1 LASKFGG
8 KRFAIGAG
16 VVVAL
21 VAALAWLTRDP
32 GPQRDSRGR
41 PIATQG
47 KSDGGGVSRWLPWMG
62 KGKKAEPGQIPDP
75 YKGPRVPVRVKVV
88 DVEGNPVSGVTVEAR
103 VDPDEWEFAGLSEEE
118 YDKYIEA
125 KYAVEGEDEE
135 PEDDTEESLSE
146 GEEGD
151 DEDWRVVRASVDSG
165 RTGRDGVYTAQIKPD
180 LDVVFHAT
188 DGNGREGVSPLLYV
202 YLPDEEEE
210 ESEDVVPD
218 DLDPYRKG
226 DRFEVTIELAELG
239 ILAGVVV
246 DDRGQ
251 PIAGAEVSLSPWGGD
266 LESDDLI
273 ASEAA
278 RDQRTKEDGTFR
290 IPLRASGAFDVEVHA
305 PKFQPVVEQA
315 VQVLPGRETA
325 LNITMLASAE
335 IAGIVL
341 DPRGTPVEG
350 ARVLV
355 QGQPSPHEYVSS
367 ETNTDADGH
376 FVIEEL
382 APGRYTVAALADGF
396 RPAEQWDVAAGGGEM
411 TIRLTAGGKIHGDV
425 VAARDLQVR
434 PGGMIEPDENA
445 ENGETPGQLF
455 FGDVYVSL
463 HGPPMDPGEPI
474 PVGVPLATGVPQ
486 GREIESPSGT
496 LDVRGRYFTQLPLDE
511 TGRGTFDV
519 EGLPPG
525 TYDVTVMIGAAVGR
539 RTQVRVWD
547 GGTAN
552 VSMELPDRGA
562 ASIAGTIRSSDG
574 RPLREATVF
583 LYGALPSGLSAWA
596 DASGRFEFRSVPA
609 GEYMLHAAATVPA
622 KDGTEMLVTAYV
634 ATEVVKVPGSGRIP
648 VNLIAT
654 PSDIPPDPDTIVI
667 DLDSLVIDSE
677 IPDPDS
683 TEYTFENHEEE
694 EADEELWMPDVWIEE
709 IDTGLVVTYA
719 PPAPNGTRL
728 FGGDRVTSIDGASV
742 TAMESWEALE
752 LLYGP
757 KGSLCRITVE
767 RPASRETLSVSL
779 PRDKDAYEMEG
790 HIY

>member
-1 LASKFGG
+1 MASKFGS
-8 KRFAIGAG
+8 KRFAIGAS
-16 VVVAL
+16 AL
-21 VAALAWLTRDP
+21 VILLAALAWITHEPAPR
-32 GPQRDSRGR
+32 RDSRGR
-41 PIATQG
+41 PIATNG
-47 KSDGGGVSRWLPWMG
+47 KTGGGVSRWLPWSNKAT
-62 KGKKAEPGQIPDP
+62 KGEPGQLPDP

-118 YDKYIEA
+118 YEKYIET
-125 KYAVEGEDEE
+125 KYAADDDAEDVDE
-135 PEDDTEESLSE
+135 PIADIGTEE
-146 GEEGD
+146 GEEGGES
-151 DEDWRVVRASVDSG
+151 DEWRVVRTAVDSG

-180 LDVVFHAT
+180 LDVVFHAK
-188 DGNGREGVSPLLYV
+188 DGNGREGVSALLYI
-202 YLPDEEEE
+202 YLPDEEEDDE
-210 ESEDVVPD
+210 GVVD
-218 DLDPYRKG
+218 DTDPYRKG

-251 PIAGAEVSLSPWGGD
+251 PIAGAEVTLSPWGGD

-278 RDQRTKEDGTFR
+278 RDQRTKEDGSFR

-305 PKFQPVVEQA
+305 RKFQPVVEQA

-341 DPRGTPVEG
+341 DPRGNPVSG

-367 ETNTDADGH
+367 ETTTDEAGR
-376 FVIEEL
+376 FTIEEL
-382 APGRYTVAALADGF
+382 APGRYTVAALAEGF
-396 RPAEQWDVAAGGGEM
+396 RPAEHWDVPAGQAEL
-411 TIRLTAGGKIHGDV
+411 TIRLTTGGKIHGDV
-425 VAARDLQVR
+425 IASRDLQVSR
-434 PGGMIEPDENA
+434 PQAPEPELDAND
-445 ENGETPGQLF
+445 PSGQLF

-463 HGPPMDPGEPI
+463 SGPPLDPGEPI
-474 PVGVPLATGVPQ
+474 PVGIPLATGVPA
-486 GREIESPSGT
+486 GREIESPSGA
-496 LDVRGRYFTQLPLDE
+496 LDVRGRYFTQLTLDDS
-511 TGRGTFDV
+511 GRGTFDV
-519 EGLPPG
+519 GGLPPG
-525 TYDVTVMIGAAVGR
+525 TYDVTVMIGPAVAR
-539 RTQVRVWD
+539 RTQIRVWD

-574 RPLREATVF
+574 RPLREATIF
-583 LYGALPSGLSAWA
+583 LYGSLPSGLSAWA

-609 GEYMLHAAATVPA
+609 GEYMLHAAATVPS
-622 KDGTEMLVTAYV
+622 KDDAEALVTAYV
-634 ATEVVKVPGSGRIP
+634 STEMVHVPASGRIP
-648 VNLIAT
+648 IELVAT
-654 PSDIPPDPDTIVI
+654 PSDVPPDPDTVLLE
-667 DLDSLVIDSE
+667 LDSVVIDSE
-677 IPDPDS
+677 S
-683 TEYTFENHEEE
+683 TETVAYEEE
-694 EADEELWMPDVWIEE
+694 EEEPEEELWMPDVWMEE
-709 IDTGLVVTYA
+709 IDAGLVVTYA
-719 PPAPNGTRL
+719 PPAPNGARL
-728 FGGDRVTSIDGASV
+728 FGGDRVTSIDGATVS
-742 TAMESWEALE
+742 AMESWEALE

-767 RPASRETLSVSL
+767 RPASHETISVSL

>member
-1 LASKFGG
+1 MASRFGG
-8 KRFAIGAG
+8 KRYAIGAV

-21 VAALAWLTRDP
+21 LGALLWITRDSS
-32 GPQRDSRGR
+32 PQRDSRGR
-41 PIATQG
+41 PIATG
-47 KSDGGGVSRWLPWMG
+47 KKGGGVARWLPWSNTPRN
-62 KGKKAEPGQIPDP
+62 EPGQIPDP

-88 DVEGNPVSGVTVEAR
+88 DVEGNPISGVTVEAR
-103 VDPDEWEFAGLSEEE
+103 VDPDEWEYAGLSEEE
-118 YDKYIEA
+118 YDQYIEA
-125 KYAVEGEDEE
+125 KYADGG
-135 PEDDTEESLSE
+135 E
-146 GEEGD
+146 GEEEPPDGVFEEGDPSYEGESGD
-151 DEDWRVVRASVDSG
+151 DWRMVRASVDSG

-202 YLPDEEEE
+202 YFPDEEESDE
-210 ESEDVVPD
+210 GLPD
-218 DLDPYRKG
+218 DLDPYRRG

-246 DDRGQ
+246 DDRGR
-251 PIAGAEVSLSPWGGD
+251 PIAGAEVTLSPWGGD

-273 ASEAA
+273 ATESA
-278 RDQRTKEDGTFR
+278 RDQRTREDGTFR

-305 PKFQPVVEQA
+305 KKFQPAVEQA

-325 LNITMLASAE
+325 LNITLLASAE

-341 DPRGTPVEG
+341 DPRGNPVSG

-367 ETNTDADGH
+367 ETSTEEDGH
-376 FVIEEL
+376 FVVEEL
-382 APGRYTVAALADGF
+382 APGRYTVAALAEGF
-396 RPAEQWDVAAGGGEM
+396 RPAERWEVAADQGEL

-425 VAARDLQVR
+425 LSSRDLQIR
-434 PGGMIEPDENA
+434 PGERLPEPGDDSS
-445 ENGETPGQLF
+445 GTVF

-463 HGPPMDPGEPI
+463 DGPPVDPGEPI
-474 PVGVPLATGVPQ
+474 PTGIALATGVPP
-486 GREIESPSGT
+486 GKEIESPSGT
-496 LDVRGRYFTQLPLDE
+496 LDVRGRYFTQLSLDD

-525 TYDVTVMIGAAVGR
+525 TYDVTVMIGPAVAR
-539 RTQVRVWD
+539 RTSIRVWD

-574 RPLREATVF
+574 RPLREATIF
-583 LYGALPSGLSAWA
+583 LYGSLPSGLSAWA
-596 DASGRFEFRSVPA
+596 DESGRFEFRSVPV
-609 GEYMLHAAATVPA
+609 GEYMLHAAATVPS
-622 KDGTEMLVTAYV
+622 KDDAEALVTAYV
-634 ATEVVKVPGSGRIP
+634 PAAMVHVPANGRIP
-648 VNLIAT
+648 VELVAT
-654 PSDIPPDPDTIVI
+654 PSDMPVDPETIVL
-667 DLDSLVIDSE
+667 DLDEVFLDSE
-677 IPDPDS
+677 VPYEEDPS
-683 TEYTFENHEEE
+683 YEEE
-694 EADEELWMPDVWIEE
+694 EEDSEELWMPDVWIEE

-742 TAMESWEALE
+742 AAMESWEALE

-767 RPASRETLSVSL
+767 RPASRETISVSL